1 MDSIL
6 PHSLMLLL
14 SRKKDELRTASY
26 YVLGLPDDP
35 WICIAGDL
43 DCGIVSRA
51 LLIWVLGSREE
62 LNLLCHCSEL
72 WVCADGQKEGGRKG
86 YCP

>member
-26 YVLGLPDDP
+26 YVLGLPD
-35 WICIAGDL
+35 ASMDL
-43 DCGIVSRA
+43 
-51 LLIWVLGSREE
+51 
-62 LNLLCHCSEL
+62 
-72 WVCADGQKEGGRKG
+72 
-86 YCP
+86 YCR